1 MDETDNCVRKLLEQ
15 EMETCKATV
24 NEWTQMSKK
33 LEAAKKQVVDRWENS
48 EARQCLRALDEAL
61 CLLHQRVRLLHLQTA
76 VSVY

>member
-1 MDETDNCVRKLLEQ
+1 
-15 EMETCKATV
+15 METFKATV
-24 NEWTQMSKK
+24 NEWTQMQSEK

-48 EARQCLRALDEAL
+48 EARRRLRALDEAL